1 MWRKSQSLT
10 TSHHVCTKSGFQL
23 YLKKTFFQSFQRIQ
37 RNRQSRIRVKLCR
50 KAGKRQDEILEEDAS
65 NEDDIDIVGE
75 EKEEEINEE
84 KNESDKKT
92 QKQGLY
98 GPDQFTEAD
107 VLAIANELE
116 KEDPVSV
123 NVCDDDTGDVK
134 ETKIKQENDGC
145 QKKWCS
151 QCQVS
156 ERPHSRNETERRMV
170 SYEPNIFQGSM
181 AEAVVSLACWHVQ
194 CKNCWLTQ
202 LVRRRYKI

>member
-10 TSHHVCTKSGFQL
+10 TSHHVCTKSGFRQ
-23 YLKKTFFQSFQRIQ
+23 YLKKFFQSFQRIQ

-75 EKEEEINEE
+75 EKEEENNEE

-92 QKQGLY
+92 HKQGLY

-116 KEDPVSV
+116 KEEPVNV
-123 NVCDDDTGDVK
+123 NVCDDTGDVK
-134 ETKIKQENDGC
+134 ETNIKQEADGC

-156 ERPHSRNETERRMV
+156 ERAHSRNETERNGFLR
-170 SYEPNIFQGSM
+170 S
-181 AEAVVSLACWHVQ
+181 
-194 CKNCWLTQ
+194 
-202 LVRRRYKI
+202 